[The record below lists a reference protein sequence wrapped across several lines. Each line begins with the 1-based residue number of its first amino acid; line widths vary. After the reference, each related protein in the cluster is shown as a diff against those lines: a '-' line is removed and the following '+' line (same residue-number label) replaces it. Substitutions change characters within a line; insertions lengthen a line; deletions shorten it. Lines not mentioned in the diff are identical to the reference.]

1 MMQVADENG
10 GQVEIDQVELSK
22 PVEKMSKPELI
33 ALAQKNW
40 QKELSPD
47 LSKKQMID
55 EIEAWT
61 AELG

>member
-55 EIEAWT
+55 EIEAWA